1 MVCMVARPGPD
12 GGLAAGQPVPRPCHC
27 GLAPPAPPGR
37 GPGPS
42 LTTSSWHWQLELE
55 PPARAVTACKP
66 ASADSELEWL
76 TRKDR
81 RGRRPYSES
90 GASLPAESE
99 SLRLH
104 ETVKIQ
110 NGSRPGLQ
118 VPSQVPRARAWH
130 GRIVRHRAA
139 AAVARFRPV
148 FPDGAEP
155 SDSAAQASARARAVR
170 ARVA

>member
-1 MVCMVARPGPD
+1 V
-12 GGLAAGQPVPRPCHC
+12 
-27 GLAPPAPPGR
+27 
-37 GPGPS
+37 
-42 LTTSSWHWQLELE
+42 
-55 PPARAVTACKP
+55 
-66 ASADSELEWL
+66 ADSE
-76 TRKDR
+76 RP
-81 RGRRPYSES
+81 GRRPYSES

-118 VPSQVPRARAWH
+118 PEFRVKCPGPGPGTD

-139 AAVARFRPV
+139 VARFKPV